1 MRILRI
7 SLENL
12 ASLSG
17 RHNVDFTRE
26 PLRSAG
32 LFAIIGPTGSG
43 KSTLLDAMCLA
54 LYDHTPRLK
63 LAPSR
68 GEEVNQLSQ
77 QDARA
82 LLRRGAAAGMAEVAF
97 VGVDGQTWTA
107 QWKVRRAR
115 NKADGQLQQS
125 TMALYRGNL
134 QDGQD
139 EQLQTGGKK
148 TEVLAA
154 IHERVGLTFD
164 QFTRAVLL
172 AQNEFSA
179 FLKSK
184 DEDRAAILEALTGT
198 ELFRAV
204 SKAVHERTKK
214 LNNDLENLRTRLQ
227 GNAPLSDTD
236 RADLDQQWHA
246 VNTELR
252 SADDRKKQWET
263 QRTWYQRL
271 TELQAECERA
281 SNSLQEATQLN
292 QQAATARHQLA
303 IREQIQRESR
313 GLVQQL
319 DGATSRHS
327 LAAAAFTD
335 ATAAAEKARTQQTDA
350 EQTRLQAQQADTQLR
365 NAHAALEPE
374 CLAALELD
382 TRINSDSGTLQG
394 ARTELQR
401 AEGDQQ
407 RHDTALENCRAEIH
421 KQTEQRQGY
430 ADRLQ
435 QYEHLQ
441 PLAAQGAL
449 WLQYLDALRDVDS
462 SLSNTRSD
470 ALALQEKKST
480 LEAEIQQLQADQDQ
494 QQLQRQSLAAQQG
507 QIADELQQLAPD
519 SLYNELTALS
529 ARKNSLTGL
538 QRSLQTLDDRQEALQ
553 TATARFTD
561 RNQSLQ
567 QQISTLD
574 SVDSQL
580 PEAEKQ
586 AAAARLAEEFLRN
599 ALDDHA
605 ERLRAALQPDRP
617 CPVCG
622 AAEHPWHAEPPGIQ
636 QTALQEA
643 QRRHQQLA
651 ESLQQFKADK
661 ARLQGIIEGLRDECQ
676 QLQDDQQ
683 PLRKKVEEAEQ
694 DLQQFRADPD
704 TAQILEFSDDQRHN
718 AITEQL
724 RRIDRQTELLNE
736 RKTRIHELEQR
747 RQTLNADATQLDD
760 GIRKLVEEA
769 SGKSNSS
776 SELAGRITSALRQC
790 EQLQQALQ
798 QQEERLQPLWQQLP
812 DGAAEFQAAPAAFRT
827 RLQQAWLQIE
837 QLSGAIQTCDRLL
850 EVERGKLPGLQQAVT
865 EAAERTNQRAQTLQE
880 IEQSLEEL
888 QKRRAGLLGGKTVA
902 AVREE
907 QRAGAEES
915 SRGMKAAES
924 RFQETKDQCTAATTN
939 AQNAET
945 TLKQVAH
952 EVTTAEANL
961 AEWLRTFQQQ
971 QQQHEQPLDQTQLR
985 DILAV
990 PHADLQ
996 AERQRLQDLQDAET
1010 RCRERSQASLDL
1022 LQQHRNT
1029 DPPALT
1035 PEELEQ
1041 RLQAL
1046 HEQLQ
1051 TLQDQASELGYRQ
1064 REDNKLRSEN
1074 AAILTEL
1081 QEKEVAARPWQQLN
1095 DLIGAADGKKFNLLA
1110 QRITLDLL
1118 LQHANVQ
1125 LREFSSR
1132 YRLERLGESLNL
1144 VIVDQHLGDERRS
1157 VHSLSGGETFLA
1169 SLALALGLASLTSN
1183 RVRIESLFIDE
1194 GFGSLDEETLETAMN
1209 ALGHL
1214 QSQGRRVGI
1223 ITHVERMKDAIPVQV
1238 RVQRAS
1244 SGTSRIVLP
1253 RSQTAAEH

>member
-7 SLENL
+7 TLENL

-17 RHNVDFTRE
+17 RHSVDFTRE

-54 LYDHTPRLK
+54 LYDDTPRLK

-77 QDARA
+77 QDTRG

-115 NKADGQLQQS
+115 NKADGQLQQA

-154 IHERVGLTFD
+154 ILERVGLTFD

-204 SKAVHERTKK
+204 SKAVYERTKQ
-214 LNNDLENLRTRLQ
+214 LNDDLKNLQMRLQ
-227 GNAPLSDTD
+227 GHVPLADAD

-246 VNTELR
+246 VNAELR
-252 SADDRKKQWET
+252 SAEELQKQWET
-263 QRTWYQRL
+263 QSDWYQRL
-271 TELQAECERA
+271 KELQADDERA
-281 SNSLQEATQLN
+281 SNSLQEATALN

-303 IREQIQRESR
+303 IREQIQREAR
-313 GLVQQL
+313 VLVQDL
-319 DGATSRHS
+319 DQ
-327 LAAAAFTD
+327 
-335 ATAAAEKARTQQTDA
+335 ATARRSRATADLSKATADAETARIRQTAA
-350 EQTRLQAQQADTQLR
+350 EQTRLQAEQADTQLR

-382 TRINSDSGTLQG
+382 TRINSDCSTLQG
-394 ARTELQR
+394 AKTELQR

-407 RHDTALENCRAEIH
+407 RHDTALENCQAEIH

-462 SLSNTRSD
+462 SLSNTRFV

-480 LEAEIQQLQADQDQ
+480 LEAEFQQLQADQEQ
-494 QQLQRQSLAAQQG
+494 QQQQRKSLAVQQE
-507 QIADELQQLAPD
+507 QIADELQQLEPD
-519 SLYNELTALS
+519 SLYNQLTALS
-529 ARKNSLTGL
+529 SQKNSLTGL
-538 QRSLQTLDDRQEALQ
+538 RSSLQTLHERQEALR
-553 TATARFTD
+553 TAVARFND
-561 RNQSLQ
+561 QNQSLQ

-574 SVDSQL
+574 NVDSQL

-586 AAAARLAEEFLRN
+586 AAAAGLAKEFLRN

-605 ERLRAALQPDRP
+605 ERLRAALQADHP

-622 AAEHPWHAEPPGIQ
+622 AVEHPWHAEPPGIQ

-643 QRRHQQLA
+643 QRKHQQLVEA
-651 ESLQQFKADK
+651 LQQLQTDK
-661 ARLQGIIEGLRDECQ
+661 ARLQGSIDGLRNQCQ
-676 QLQDDQQ
+676 QLQNDQQ
-683 PLRKKVEEAEQ
+683 PLRMKVQEAEQ
-694 DLQQFRADPD
+694 LLQQFHADPYA
-704 TAQILEFSDDQRHN
+704 AQILEVTDEQRHN
-718 AITEQL
+718 AITDQL
-724 RRIDRQTELLNE
+724 QRIEHQTELLNE
-736 RKTRIHELEQR
+736 RKTRIRDLQQR
-747 RQTLNADATQLDD
+747 RQDLIADDTKLAE
-760 GIRKLVEEA
+760 GIRKLTDEA
-769 SGKSNSS
+769 SGKSNRI
-776 SELAGRITSALRQC
+776 SELAGQITSALRQC
-790 EQLQQALQ
+790 DQLQQALQ

-812 DGAAEFQAAPAAFRT
+812 EGAAEFQAAPDAFKT
-827 RLQQAWLQIE
+827 RLQEAWSQIE
-837 QLSGAIQTCDRLL
+837 QLSGDIQSCDRRL
-850 EVERGKLPGLQQAVT
+850 EVERGKLPGLQQAVR
-865 EAAERTNQRAQTLQE
+865 EATERTSQRAQTLQE
-880 IEQSLEEL
+880 IELSLDEL
-888 QKRRAGLLGGKTVA
+888 QQQRAKLLGGKTVE
-902 AVREE
+902 AVRQE
-907 QRAGAEES
+907 QKAGAEES
-915 SRGMKAAES
+915 SRRLNEAQS
-924 RFQETKDQCTAATTN
+924 QCQEMTNQCTAATTN
-939 AQNAET
+939 ARNAET
-945 TLKQVAH
+945 SLTQANH
-952 EVTTAEANL
+952 EVTTAEGNL
-961 AEWLRTFQQQ
+961 AEWLQTF

-985 DILAV
+985 DTLAV

-996 AERQRLQDLQDAET
+996 AERKRLQDLQDTET
-1010 RCRERSQASLDL
+1010 RCRERWQAALEL
-1022 LQQHRNT
+1022 LQQHRT
-1029 DPPALT
+1029 ADPPALT
-1035 PEELEQ
+1035 LEELQQ
-1041 RLQAL
+1041 RLQVL
-1046 HEQLQ
+1046 DEQLQ
-1051 TLQDQASELGYRQ
+1051 ALQDQASELGYRQ
-1064 REDNKLRSEN
+1064 REDDNRRTEN
-1074 AAILTEL
+1074 AAICTEL

-1253 RSQTAAEH
+1253 RSQTSAEH

>member
-7 SLENL
+7 TLENL

-17 RHNVDFTRE
+17 RHSVDFTRE

-77 QDARA
+77 QDARG

-227 GNAPLSDTD
+227 GNVPLSDTD
-236 RADLDQQWHA
+236 RADLEQQWHA

-303 IREQIQRESR
+303 IREQIQREAR

-327 LAAAAFTD
+327 PAAAAFTD

-382 TRINSDSGTLQG
+382 TRINSDSSTRQG
-394 ARTELQR
+394 AKTELQR

-470 ALALQEKKST
+470 VLALQEKKST
-480 LEAEIQQLQADQDQ
+480 LEAEIQQLQADQEQ
-494 QQLQRQSLAAQQG
+494 QQRQRQSLAAQQAH
-507 QIADELQQLAPD
+507 IADELQQLTPD

-538 QRSLQTLDDRQEALQ
+538 QRSLQTLDDRQAALR

-586 AAAARLAEEFLRN
+586 AAAAGLAEEFLRN

-622 AAEHPWHAEPPGIQ
+622 ATEHPWHAEPPGIQ

-661 ARLQGIIEGLRDECQ
+661 ARLQGIIDGLREECQ

-736 RKTRIHELEQR
+736 RRDRIRDLQQR
-747 RQTLNADATQLDD
+747 LQDLIADDTKLAE
-760 GIRKLVEEA
+760 GIRKLTDEA
-769 SGKSNSS
+769 SGKSNRS

-790 EQLQQALQ
+790 DQLQQALT

-812 DGAAEFQAAPAAFRT
+812 EGAAEFQAAPDAFRT
-827 RLQQAWLQIE
+827 RLQEAWSQIE

-865 EAAERTNQRAQTLQE
+865 EAAERTNQRAQTLQG
-880 IEQSLEEL
+880 IEQSLEER
-888 QKRRAGLLGGKTVA
+888 QKQRADLLGGKTVA

-907 QRAGAEES
+907 QKAGVEES
-915 SRGMKAAES
+915 SRRLKAAES
-924 RFQETKDQCTAATTN
+924 QFQETKDQCTAATTN
-939 AQNAET
+939 AQNAEA
-945 TLKQVAH
+945 TLKQVTH
-952 EVTTAEANL
+952 EVTRAEANL

-971 QQQHEQPLDQTQLR
+971 HHEQPLDQTQLR

-990 PHADLQ
+990 PHTDLQ
-996 AERQRLQDLQDAET
+996 AERKRLQDLQDAET
-1010 RCRERSQASLDL
+1010 RCSERSQASLDQ

-1035 PEELEQ
+1035 PEELQQ